1 MKPTIHSL
9 QIPRRSNSDVAHRT
23 SSGLP
28 KTDYQFQPDR
38 NADFGDR
45 CHGGP
50 SPSFRGISQDYFNN
64 EARGHFVSEA
74 SVFVLMLVTAAVS
87 VIQGARGAMHILRAY
102 GIL

>member
-9 QIPRRSNSDVAHRT
+9 QSPRRGDTPIARRFSNR
-23 SSGLP
+23 LP

-38 NADFGDR
+38 SADFADR
-45 CHGGP
+45 CHGG
-50 SPSFRGISQDYFNN
+50 SGPSFRGISQEYFNN

-74 SVFVLMLVTAAVS
+74 SVFVLMLFTAAVP